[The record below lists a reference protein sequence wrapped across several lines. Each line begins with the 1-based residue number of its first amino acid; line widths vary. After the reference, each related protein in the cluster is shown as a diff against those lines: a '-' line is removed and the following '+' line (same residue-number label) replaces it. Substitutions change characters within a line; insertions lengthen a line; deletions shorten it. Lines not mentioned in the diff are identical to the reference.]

1 MIVNQSE
8 IRKGITFTVILQSKE
23 SGSPV
28 QRVLEAGIDVEEVVR
43 VPYVQIK
50 IKMFQ
55 MFVGTCVSK
64 NMI

>member
-1 MIVNQSE
+1 MLMHRM
-8 IRKGITFTVILQSKE
+8 RKIEAHVVILIKGKTI

-43 VPYVQIK
+43 IPYVQIK